1 MSWRQTEFEFLNFQP
16 TWADNTSV
24 GTQILG
30 GGSSGPLPRTVVT
43 LLVVGLG
50 TVVFVPVMRPIVGMM
65 ALLLGLG
72 TAVILLRAR
81 IRRLP
86 ERERPAWRSIALGIA
101 LMFLG
106 VLAVG
111 GLAGAGM
118 NLPAFG
124 ALDAFFLAAYLA
136 IIIGIYQLIRLES
149 GGQEWVLTI
158 IDAAVGA
165 IALAALVWNFVFHD
179 LIEVMSAAPWWEAAI
194 AAVYP
199 VLDVALVI
207 ALLILVMRRSSYRL
221 DMRLVF
227 LALGGA
233 AQILADFVFLSRG
246 IGENFGTAEPAWTLN
261 IVATIF
267 LVATAAIVDR
277 LPEKREFPEAPTP
290 IWALMWPYLL
300 AASLLGVHFNNYRQ
314 LNQGPNEILLLDA
327 VIAICV
333 VILLRQAYVI
343 YRDRH
348 RVDRKRAEL
357 VASVSHELRTPLT
370 AMVGFLTLLDDHPD
384 EFPMDARR
392 EMISEATEQARHM
405 SRLVSDLLML
415 AKGDTSQLKVE
426 IREVRPMAIVTS
438 VLRNTDPAGT
448 RISQELDVDVV
459 ARLDPDRIR
468 QALDNLVTNAVRYG
482 GDECLVVAKVA
493 GRDLI
498 FEIHD
503 NGAGVPTRF
512 ESAIWHRFERGAH
525 RLDATTPGLGI
536 GLAIVEAVTQAH
548 GGRVE
553 YRVSERLGGAC
564 FALTIPG
571 RVVAQ
576 KPARIE
582 VPARA

>member
-1 MSWRQTEFEFLNFQP
+1 M
-16 TWADNTSV
+16 
-24 GTQILG
+24 G

-50 TVVFVPVMRPIVGMM
+50 TVVFVPEMRPIVGTI

-72 TAVILLRAR
+72 AAVSLFRAR
-81 IRRLP
+81 IGLLP
-86 ERERPAWRSIALGIA
+86 ERERPAWRSIAIGIA

-106 VLAVG
+106 VLVVS

-118 NLPAFG
+118 DLPAFG

-136 IIIGIYQLIRLES
+136 IILGIYQLIRLES

-179 LIEVMSAAPWWEAAI
+179 LIAVMSAAPWWEAAI

-221 DMRLVF
+221 DLRLVF

-233 AQILADFVFLSRG
+233 TQILADFVFLSRG
-246 IGENFGTAEPAWTLN
+246 IGESFGPAEPAWTLN
-261 IVATIF
+261 ILATIF

-277 LPEKREFPEAPTP
+277 LPQKREFPEAPTP

-314 LNQGPNEILLLDA
+314 LNQGPNEILVLDA

-370 AMVGFLTLLDDHPD
+370 AMVGFLTLLDDHPE
-384 EFPMDARR
+384 EFPLDARR

-426 IREVRPMAIVTS
+426 IQEVRPMTIVTS

-448 RISQELDVDVV
+448 RISQELDADVV

-493 GRDLI
+493 GRDLV
-498 FEIHD
+498 FEVHD

-571 RVVAQ
+571 RLVTN